1 MISLICCKADS
12 YLLKKG
18 RIDTKDRPGE
28 VATWLKNG
36 RKYGFTPTITN
47 PTKYKVS
54 WQKWWQGLQPKWHQ
68 LDDGTLLQEVPEM
81 GEQWESLQRGGT
93 NGFFMIVLAL
103 SWWVGAMGGIVDDLG
118 LLDDVTWV
126 VRCMTDTPAMP
137 SQSIG
142 RKRTL
147 ENEPDTSI
155 RKWDIP
161 SFSMTY

>member
-1 MISLICCKADS
+1 
-12 YLLKKG
+12 
-18 RIDTKDRPGE
+18 
-28 VATWLKNG
+28 
-36 RKYGFTPTITN
+36 
-47 PTKYKVS
+47 
-54 WQKWWQGLQPKWHQ
+54 
-68 LDDGTLLQEVPEM
+68 M
-81 GEQWESLQRGGT
+81 GEQWESLRRGGT

-103 SWWVGAMGGIVDDLG
+103 SWWVGAMGGIVDDPG

-161 SFSMTY
+161 SFPMTY